1 MFVKKVM
8 NSRNNVESMLV
19 KAMTLL
25 ADGRTYGVPA
35 VNIRTVERKYL
46 DM

>member
-1 MFVKKVM
+1 MFVKKVT
-8 NSRNNVESMLV
+8 NSRNNVRSMLV

-35 VNIRTVERKYL
+35 VNIRMVERKYL
-46 DM
+46 DT